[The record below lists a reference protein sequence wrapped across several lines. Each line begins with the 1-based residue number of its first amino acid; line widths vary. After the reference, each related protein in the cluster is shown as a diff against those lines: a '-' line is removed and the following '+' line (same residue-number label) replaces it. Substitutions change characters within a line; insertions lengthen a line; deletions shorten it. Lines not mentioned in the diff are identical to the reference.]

1 MLKMKDLLSLERTRK
16 ASRTRLTSA
25 LLVLMATCSSQLALS
40 FDVRHAS
47 TSRQL
52 PAGSSRQRLAATPLS
67 SEAPTSDSG
76 GTSTIDFS
84 SRISMGAIGD
94 WEEIHGN
101 WILSPKIDNDEPPR
115 ALLHFLG
122 GAIVGAAPHITYRY
136 ILERL
141 AEKGYL
147 IVATPYKLSFDHL
160 ETCDNVITRFEQAA
174 PTIARE
180 YGALPV
186 VGIGHSCGAL
196 LQLLIT
202 SLFPDTPRAAN
213 ALLSFNNKPVNE
225 AVPFFEELFA
235 PLFTA
240 IAAKNATTPSGSKV
254 LALTLE
260 IAKAAT
266 EGRSCCSFVLK
277 G

>member
-1 MLKMKDLLSLERTRK
+1 MRDSIHHQELSTRGRNCRQ
-16 ASRTRLTSA
+16 SRTVWTSA
-25 LLVLMATCSSQLALS
+25 LLVLIGTCSIHLVLS
-40 FDVRHAS
+40 FDVRHVPV
-47 TSRQL
+47 SRHI
-52 PAGSSRQRLAATPLS
+52 PIRSSRQRLAAATPVTADAAS
-67 SEAPTSDSG
+67 IGSTP
-76 GTSTIDFS
+76 TIDLPLQK
-84 SRISMGAIGD
+84 SMGAIGD

-136 ILERL
+136 VLERL
-141 AEKGYL
+141 AENGYL
-147 IVATPYKLSFDHL
+147 IVATPYNLSFDHL
-160 ETCDNVITRFEQAA
+160 ETCDNIISRFERAA
-174 PTIARE
+174 PTIARK

-225 AVPFFEELFA
+225 AVPFFEEVFA

-240 IAAKNATTPSGSKV
+240 IAAKNATIPSGSKV
-254 LALTLE
+254 LALSLE

-266 EGRSCCSFVLK
+266 EGKARP
-277 G
+277 